1 VAPIAAAAAL
11 TAAPVGPPAPEIISA
26 APAEP
31 PIADAHPAWSAQP
44 HTITA
49 ANAALGATLATGCR
63 AVGVRAA
70 RQSSQAWLRLMTRA
84 TKRLT
89 FLSQLA
95 CFPHAAAWSEDRI
108 TGIAARSRCWP
119 SRIAICEKEWRSAT
133 LPDHWCDA
141 DRLFSS

>member
-49 ANAALGATLATGCR
+49 ANAALGATLATVVASMAAPDEASDQKAYLSEPTGVLSSCCGMVR
-63 AVGVRAA
+63 GPNHRHRRKIAMLAV
-70 RQSSQAWLRLMTRA
+70 
-84 TKRLT
+84 
-89 FLSQLA
+89 
-95 CFPHAAAWSEDRI
+95 ED
-108 TGIAARSRCWP
+108 SN
-119 SRIAICEKEWRSAT
+119 
-133 LPDHWCDA
+133 L
-141 DRLFSS
+141 